1 MWESLATTQRQDRVL
16 HGAAKLLNLI
26 AGLVLLPIWLIG
38 QRLRDPLQGLLARLD
53 TDPRPLPVPPPR
65 ERSMDA
71 LMAELGRLPSRLA
84 HSRWG
89 DVRKGL
95 ADVSSFVLAQ
105 HREAA
110 NLGYAYP
117 HQFVEQVF
125 EGADGETIAATVAL
139 HETPRPGLVLAHG
152 LFSSRRF
159 DYVRQIAVRA
169 YYEWGFNVA
178 ALDLRSFGLTNL
190 TTRAPSTVGWKEGE
204 DVIAC
209 ARYLKGHGA
218 TSVGALGI
226 SLGGS
231 AVLGAAHPE
240 EATEAVDGGILAI
253 SPPADPRAMAERL
266 TLKTRRRRRDPA
278 WLSFRAMLTSRV
290 REARWP
296 LDTEGFRDPVER
308 VFAPFYEVSPD
319 ELWSR
324 AAAVNHIAR
333 ARVPVLVLHPE
344 DDWLIPVREARR
356 LAEAAGGNDLVRVW
370 ILPGGSHGAID
381 AVDRDWAYAV
391 YRGFFERWARYA
403 ERDGAPAAAGP
414 RELVYSPTSAGQS

>member
-16 HGAAKLLNLI
+16 HGIAKLVNVVIGVVLMPLW
-26 AGLVLLPIWLIG
+26 LVG
-38 QRLRDPLQGLLARLD
+38 QRLRDPLQNLLSRI
-53 TDPRPLPVPPPR
+53 DPEPRQLPVPPAR

-71 LMAELGRLPSRLA
+71 LMSDLERVPSRLGHTRRA
-84 HSRWG
+84 EL
-89 DVRKGL
+89 RKGF
-95 ADVSSFVLAQ
+95 ADISSFILAQ

-117 HQFVEQVF
+117 HQFVEHAF
-125 EGADGETIAATVAL
+125 EGADGETIAATIAI
-139 HETPRPGLVLAHG
+139 HDSPRPGLVLAHG

-178 ALDLRSFGLTNL
+178 AVDLRSFGLTNL
-190 TTRAPSTVGWKEGE
+190 TTTAPSTVGWKEG
-204 DVIAC
+204 DDLIAC
-209 ARYLKGHGA
+209 ARYLKAQGA

-226 SLGGS
+226 SLGGG
-231 AVLGAAHPE
+231 AVLGAAHPDGAA
-240 EATEAVDGGILAI
+240 EALDGGILAI

-266 TLKTRRRRRDPA
+266 TLKTRRRRLDPA
-278 WLSFRAMLTSRV
+278 WLSFRAMLTSRI

-296 LDTEGFRDPVER
+296 LDIEGFRDPVER

-319 ELWSR
+319 ELWRR
-324 AAAVNHIAR
+324 AAAVNHIAQ
-333 ARVPVLVLHPE
+333 AQVPVLILHPK

-356 LAEAAGGNDLVRVW
+356 LAEAARGNDLVRIW
-370 ILPGGSHGAID
+370 ILPAGGHGAID
-381 AVDRDWAYAV
+381 AADRVWAYAV

-403 ERDGAPAAAGP
+403 ERDDSPPTAGA
-414 RELVYSPTSAGQS
+414 RELVYSPTSAGQP